1 MQSYSKASKIALK
14 LHICTLYYIK
24 DTIMKIST
32 RLAKQIDAQVKN
44 AKMLAS
50 VLLKIEVAR
59 MIKFFKT
66 VKFEKI
72 VKNQNLYLAQ
82 KNEYT

>member
-1 MQSYSKASKIALK
+1 
-14 LHICTLYYIK
+14 
-24 DTIMKIST
+24 MKIST